1 MYKIRLLQNN
11 DLVSAQVHGWQ
22 VASGKVAME
31 KIHNSLRQCKE
42 LEELKNEIVLMR
54 SDFNRFLEGS
64 GRYIVEQT
72 TSQLR
77 SSFSKALI
85 DYIRKDTNDRLEQ
98 HMVHDC
104 KMYGGCRQKFEEL
117 LSETSYLLSQE
128 SVSKDIVDQ
137 YWQKID
143 QLRKITGQPMC
154 GQCFTEV
161 SRLYDSQIEAM
172 RSLQIYERQ
181 KGDHKLEE
189 IPLEVVDSI
198 CEPLA
203 NKQRLLIL
211 KALAGSP
218 RGFSEL
224 SQITTLRG
232 GNLLFHLQ
240 KLLDSKM
247 ILQHSERTDY
257 QITRKGYTTL
267 EALLSIYSSLKDA

>member
-1 MYKIRLLQNN
+1 MDK
-11 DLVSAQVHGWQ
+11 
-22 VASGKVAME
+22 M
-31 KIHNSLRQCKE
+31 HNSSLQCKE
-42 LEELKNEIVLMR
+42 LEELKREIFLMR
-54 SDFNRFLEGS
+54 SEFNRFLESS
-64 GRYIVEQT
+64 GMYLVEQT

-77 SSFSKALI
+77 GSFSKALI
-85 DYIRKDTNDRLEQ
+85 DYIKKDTNDSLEK

-104 KMYGGCRQKFEEL
+104 RMYEGCKQKFEEL

-128 SVSKDIVDQ
+128 SVSKELVDQ

-143 QLRKITGQPMC
+143 QLRQITGQPMC
-154 GQCFTEV
+154 GQCFSEV

-198 CEPLA
+198 CEPVS

-224 SQITTLRG
+224 SKITCLRG

-247 ILQHSERTDY
+247 ILQHNERGDY
-257 QITRKGYTTL
+257 QITRKGYVTM
-267 EALLSIYSSLKDA
+267 EALLSIYSNLKDF

>member
-1 MYKIRLLQNN
+1 M
-11 DLVSAQVHGWQ
+11 D
-22 VASGKVAME
+22 
-31 KIHNSLRQCKE
+31 KIHNSSLQCKE
-42 LEELKNEIVLMR
+42 LEELKKEISLMR
-54 SDFNRFLEGS
+54 SEFNGFLESS
-64 GRYIVEQT
+64 GRYLVEQT

-77 SSFSKALI
+77 GSFSKALI
-85 DYIRKDTNDRLEQ
+85 DYIKKDTSDSLEK

-104 KMYGGCRQKFEEL
+104 RMYEGCKQKFEEL

-128 SVSKDIVDQ
+128 SVSKELVDQ

-143 QLRKITGQPMC
+143 QLRQITGQLMC
-154 GQCFTEV
+154 SQCFSEV

-198 CEPLA
+198 CEPVS

-224 SQITTLRG
+224 SKITYLRG

-247 ILQHSERTDY
+247 ILQHNERGDY
-257 QITRKGYTTL
+257 QITRKGYVTM
-267 EALLSIYSSLKDA
+267 EGLLSIYSNVKDSYYILPTAL

>member
-1 MYKIRLLQNN
+1 
-11 DLVSAQVHGWQ
+11 
-22 VASGKVAME
+22 ME
-31 KIHNSLRQCKE
+31 KVHPSLLQCKE
-42 LEELKNEIVLMR
+42 LEELKTEILLMR
-54 SDFNRFLEGS
+54 SEFNRFLEGS
-64 GRYIVEQT
+64 GRYMAEQT

-77 SSFSKALI
+77 GSFSKALI
-85 DYIRKDTNDRLEQ
+85 DYIKKDTSDSLEI
-98 HMVHDC
+98 HMVRDC
-104 KMYGGCRQKFEEL
+104 RMYKGCRQKFEEL

-128 SVSKDIVDQ
+128 SVTKDLVDQ

-154 GQCFTEV
+154 DQCFAEV

-189 IPLEVVDSI
+189 IPIEVVDSI
-198 CEPLA
+198 CEPVA

-247 ILQHSERTDY
+247 ILQHNERGDY
-257 QITRKGYTTL
+257 QITRKGHITL
-267 EALLSIYSSLKDA
+267 EGLLDIYSNING

>member
-1 MYKIRLLQNN
+1 MI
-11 DLVSAQVHGWQ
+11 
-22 VASGKVAME
+22 AME
-31 KIHNSLRQCKE
+31 KAQNSLRQCKE
-42 LEELKNEIVLMR
+42 LEELKSEIISLHNE
-54 SDFNRFLEGS
+54 FNRFLEGS

-77 SSFSKALI
+77 GSFSKALI
-85 DYIRKDTNDRLEQ
+85 DYIKKDISDSLEK

-104 KMYGGCRQKFEEL
+104 RMYEGCRKKFEEL

-128 SVSKDIVDQ
+128 SVNKDVVDQ

-143 QLRKITGQPMC
+143 HLRKITGQPMC

-172 RSLQIYERQ
+172 RSLQIYERK

-189 IPLEVVDSI
+189 IPIEVVDSI
-198 CEPLA
+198 CEPVA

-247 ILQHSERTDY
+247 ILQHNERGDY
-257 QITRKGYTTL
+257 QITHKGYITL
-267 EALLSIYSSLKDA
+267 EGLLGIYSNINDL